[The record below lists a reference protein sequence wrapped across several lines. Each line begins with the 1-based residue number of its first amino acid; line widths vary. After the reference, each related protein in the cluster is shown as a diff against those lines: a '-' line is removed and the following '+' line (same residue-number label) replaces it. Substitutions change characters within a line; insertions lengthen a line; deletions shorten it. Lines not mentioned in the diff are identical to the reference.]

1 MSKLL
6 RANFARL
13 CKMKSFWT
21 GMAVLICYGLFIGWD
36 TVSAIERHGWE
47 LRAVDI
53 YRSVFSVTMVFGL
66 VTAILCSLF
75 VGTEYSDGVIRNKLA
90 TGQKRTVVYLADFIT
105 CMVMSVLLAVVQY
118 TVCGV
123 YAVAAM
129 GMELVDWR
137 YLFSLA
143 AVGVLM
149 VTAYAAVFT
158 FVSML
163 NSSKTHGVII
173 NMLLYFGIILFS
185 SYLYSNLSQ
194 PEMMEVPVSMPVVNG
209 SQIETTVE
217 LLENPYYIE
226 GTQRDI
232 YQFLYDFLPGGQGN
246 QVAAAEVEKPGL
258 LMGYSALLTIS
269 MNLAGIVLFR
279 RKDIK

>member
-6 RANFARL
+6 RANFVRFR
-13 CKMKSFWT
+13 KMKSFWI
-21 GMAVLICYGLFIGWD
+21 GMAVLVLYGLFIGWD
-36 TVSAIERHGWE
+36 TVSAIGSQGWE
-47 LRAVDI
+47 TRAVDI
-53 YRSVFSVTMVFGL
+53 YRVIFSSTLVFGL
-66 VTAILCSLF
+66 VISIVCSLF

-105 CMVMSVLLAVVQY
+105 SMVMSVLLAVVQY

-129 GMELVDWR
+129 GTELVDWS

-143 AVGVLM
+143 AVGCLM
-149 VTAYAAVFT
+149 VMAYAAIFT

-163 NSSKTHGVII
+163 NSNKTHGVII
-173 NMLLYFGIILFS
+173 NMLLYLGIILFS

-194 PEMMEVPVSMPVVNG
+194 PELMEVPVGMPVVNG
-209 SQIETTVE
+209 YQMETTVE
-217 LLENPYYIE
+217 LLENPHYIG
-226 GTQRDI
+226 GTKRDI

-246 QVAAAEVEKPGL
+246 QVAGAEVEKPGL
-258 LMGYSALLTIS
+258 LLGYSALLTIS
-269 MNLAGIVLFR
+269 MNVAGIMLFR

>member
-6 RANFARL
+6 RANFVRL
-13 CKMKSFWT
+13 RKMKSFWI
-21 GMAVLICYGLFIGWD
+21 GMAVLVVYGLFIGWD
-36 TVSAIERHGWE
+36 TVSAIESHGWE
-47 LRAVDI
+47 TRAVDI
-53 YRSVFSVTMVFGL
+53 YQAIFSTTLVFGL
-66 VTAILCSLF
+66 VISIVCSLF

-129 GMELVDWR
+129 GKELVDWS

-143 AVGVLM
+143 AVGCLM

-194 PEMMEVPVSMPVVNG
+194 PEMMEVPVSMSVVND

-226 GTQRDI
+226 GIKREI

-246 QVAAAEVEKPGL
+246 QVAGADMEKPWL
-258 LMGYSALLTIS
+258 LMVYSTILTLI
-269 MNLAGIVLFR
+269 MNIAGILLFR
-279 RKDIK
+279 RKDLK

>member
-6 RANFARL
+6 RANFVRL
-13 CKMKSFWT
+13 RKMKSFWI
-21 GMAVLICYGLFIGWD
+21 GMAVLVFYGLFIGWD
-36 TVSAIERHGWE
+36 TVSAIESHGWE
-47 LRAVDI
+47 TRAVDI
-53 YRSVFSVTMVFGL
+53 YQTTCSTTLVFGL
-66 VTAILCSLF
+66 VISIVCSLF

-129 GMELVDWR
+129 GTELVDWS

-143 AVGVLM
+143 AVGCLM
-149 VTAYAAVFT
+149 VMAYAAIFT

-163 NSSKTHGVII
+163 NSNKTHGVII

-185 SYLYSNLSQ
+185 SYLYSNLRQ
-194 PEMMEVPVSMPVVNG
+194 PELMEAPVSMSVVND

-217 LLENPYYIE
+217 LLENPYYLE
-226 GTQRDI
+226 GTKREI

-246 QVAAAEVEKPGL
+246 QVAGVEAEKPGL

-269 MNLAGIVLFR
+269 MNIAGVLLFR